1 MKSMWD
7 NKKRYSSSSSG
18 THEEL
23 YEKLERV
30 KSEEKDG
37 NVLNESFMTLNLEFD
52 WEDKNGLSESPR
64 TLDLSEGFE
73 MQDTVGGCEQ
83 AGSPV
88 ARKSSP
94 CVRVMSPFAK
104 SLVVQKAIEATH
116 LDNSSESEDEE
127 DEEDVFLA
135 AEDRALVKI

>member
-7 NKKRYSSSSSG
+7 SKKRYGSGSSG
-18 THEEL
+18 TCDEL
-23 YEKLERV
+23 CEKPERV
-30 KSEEKDG
+30 KTEEKDG
-37 NVLNESFMTLNLEFD
+37 RGLNESFMTLNLEFD
-52 WEDKNGLSESPR
+52 WEDKSRLSNSPR

-83 AGSPV
+83 AGSPI

-94 CVRVMSPFAK
+94 YVRVTSPFAK

-116 LDNSSESEDEE
+116 LDDSSESEDEE
-127 DEEDVFLA
+127 DVFLA
-135 AEDRALVKI
+135 TEDRALVKI